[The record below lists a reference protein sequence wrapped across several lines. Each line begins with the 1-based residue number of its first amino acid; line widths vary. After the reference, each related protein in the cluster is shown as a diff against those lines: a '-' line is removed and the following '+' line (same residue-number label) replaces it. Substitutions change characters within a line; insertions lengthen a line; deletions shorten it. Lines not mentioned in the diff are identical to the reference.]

1 MPRLFAILRLSVFL
15 FAIYIFLSFRLL
27 IFLSAFL
34 ISFGFTYAN
43 STLSDAPGNIVN
55 KDQLDIFHHINVIV
69 SVFLS
74 NSD

>member
-15 FAIYIFLSFRLL
+15 FSIYVFHSFRLI

-34 ISFGFTYAN
+34 ISFGVTYAN
-43 STLSDAPGNIVN
+43 LNAPGDIVN
-55 KDQLDIFHHINVIV
+55 TDQLDIFHPIIV

-74 NSD
+74 NSN